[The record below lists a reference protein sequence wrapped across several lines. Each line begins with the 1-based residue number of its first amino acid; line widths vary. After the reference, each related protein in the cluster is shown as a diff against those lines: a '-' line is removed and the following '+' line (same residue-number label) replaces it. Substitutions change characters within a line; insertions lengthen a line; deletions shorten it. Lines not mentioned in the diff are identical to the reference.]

1 MMLCGKASNS
11 LTNSDIGL
19 QIFIAGHLNHSSA
32 SAGLKFI
39 EDLQF
44 GLLCNS
50 MIMADTL
57 FYNGKVLGNRYHL
70 IRTKL

>member
-11 LTNSDIGL
+11 LTKLDIGL
-19 QIFIAGHLNHSSA
+19 QIFITGHLNHSSA
-32 SAGLKFI
+32 SAGLKSV

-44 GLLCNS
+44 DLLCNS
-50 MIMADTL
+50 MIIADTL
-57 FYNGKVLGNRYHL
+57 FYNGKVSGNRHHL